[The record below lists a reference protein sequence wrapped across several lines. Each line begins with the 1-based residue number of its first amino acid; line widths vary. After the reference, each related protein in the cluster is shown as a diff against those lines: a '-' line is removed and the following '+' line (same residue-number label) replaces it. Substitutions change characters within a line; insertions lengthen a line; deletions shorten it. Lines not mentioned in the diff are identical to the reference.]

1 MSIKKLLDPKNDV
14 AFRRIFGSE
23 KNKDI
28 LIQFLNDMLVVS
40 SPITDVVFLKTVQDP
55 EIAAKK
61 TSVVDVLCKDQA
73 DNSYVVEMQVA
84 KEKGFE
90 KRAIYYASKAYAAQ
104 LNVQGKYHTLKDV
117 IFLAITNFVMFK
129 DKEAYKSDHVILDKE
144 SFSHDLK
151 GLSFTFLELPKFSK
165 TLSQASTMI
174 EKWAYFFKHAEET
187 DFSLSE
193 FVTEKGLSRAYEQ
206 LDRFSW
212 TEEELLAYEQVEKQE
227 ADYIASLDQKYDEG
241 IEKGKAQGKAEGLA
255 EGETKGLLKKA
266 QEVARMMISKGFDDV
281 TVSEMTGLSLSEIQ
295 ALRG

>member
-1 MSIKKLLDPKNDV
+1 MSLKKFLDPKNDV

-40 SPITDVVFLKTVQDP
+40 APITDVIFLKTVQDP

-61 TSVVDVLCKDQA
+61 TSVVDVLCKDQLGNA
-73 DNSYVVEMQVA
+73 YVVEMQVA

-104 LNVQGKYHTLKDV
+104 LNVRGHYHTLKDV
-117 IFLAITNFVMFK
+117 IFLALTNFVMFPE
-129 DKEAYKSDHVILDKE
+129 KEAYKSDHVILDKQ
-144 SFSHDLK
+144 SLSHDLK
-151 GLSFTFLELPKFSK
+151 GLSFTFVELPKFEKS
-165 TLSQASTMI
+165 LSETSTMV

-187 DFSLSE
+187 PNLNLTALLKE
-193 FVTEKGLSRAYEQ
+193 TGLSRAYEE

-212 TEEELLAYEQVEKQE
+212 TEDELLAYEQVEKQE
-227 ADYIASLDQKYDEG
+227 ADYIATLDQKYDEG
-241 IEKGKAQGKAEGLA
+241 ITKGKAEGKAEGLA
-255 EGETKGLLKKA
+255 EGKA
-266 QEVARMMISKGFDDV
+266 EVARMMILEGDSNERI
-281 TVSEMTGLSLSEIQ
+281 SRLTGLSVSEIQ